1 MFMMLAFGLSLFAWH
16 REQVHRHFSAWI
28 LT

>member
-1 MFMMLAFGLSLFAWH
+1 MMLAFRLSLFAWH